1 MFYYCFANA
10 DVYADGRVFVS
21 SFLSDVFQ
29 SEKECVNDAIFHIT
43 EEVSDYIFE
52 FTGVEWFKE
61 NCDKING
68 YFTDC
73 ETMDEIDTRLRQFY
87 KNFNVRPVS
96 DYLNPPT
103 FDLHFTCT

>member
-52 FTGVEWFKE
+52 FTG
-61 NCDKING
+61 D
-68 YFTDC
+68 
-73 ETMDEIDTRLRQFY
+73 
-87 KNFNVRPVS
+87 
-96 DYLNPPT
+96 
-103 FDLHFTCT
+103 